1 MNSEQHFVLLRLLAS
16 DSHRSWTEIV
26 SRYFDVNPED
36 ANSRY
41 SVSFKEPLTVGRK
54 RPPALDTLY
63 HEARRKYRERFGG
76 SSHASED
83 LSSSHEYVLTPLE
96 IELMNPDS
104 LPAAAAAGSAS
115 IANIPPP
122 PQERST
128 MSLGDISNN
137 DPVSPPSRLAQSTLT
152 PAAQPEASTSQKD
165 KKRSASALSSP
176 TRTDTENPGASV
188 AASVK
193 RPRANSTKPRPS
205 GGVLSQYNVDNEYA
219 GLDLAGSIVDV
230 VEPYATSDDDPF
242 GVAHADQSRGA
253 MADGDIDAYEDVSGT
268 TGLVSVR
275 DLPIEVMPRR
285 MHAEN
290 F

>member
-1 MNSEQHFVLLRLLAS
+1 MGV
-16 DSHRSWTEIV
+16 
-26 SRYFDVNPED
+26 
-36 ANSRY
+36 NSRN
-41 SVSFKEPLTVGRK
+41 SPSTVGWK

-63 HEARRKYRERFGG
+63 HEARRKYRELFSG

-122 PQERST
+122 PQERSSI
-128 MSLGDISNN
+128 SLGSISNK
-137 DPVSPPSRLAQSTLT
+137 DPVSPPSRMDQSILT
-152 PAAQPEASTSQKD
+152 PATQPEVSTSQKD
-165 KKRSASALSSP
+165 RKRSASALSS
-176 TRTDTENPGASV
+176 TIRTDTENPGASV

-205 GGVLSQYNVDNEYA
+205 GGVLSQWNIDTEYA

-230 VEPYATSDDDPF
+230 VEPYATSNDDPLEI
-242 GVAHADQSRGA
+242 AHANPSQGA
-253 MADGDIDAYEDVSGT
+253 MADGDIDADAYEDA
-268 TGLVSVR
+268 TGSTRLVSVE